1 LRKEQQHDEEWWN
14 WKGVKLPNDLMRLI
28 VDLAV
33 SVICNYLNVVRVQ
46 HMQRYNET
54 EREREREREVRV

>member
-1 LRKEQQHDEEWWN
+1 
-14 WKGVKLPNDLMRLI
+14 MRLI

-54 EREREREREVRV
+54 EREREREKCEFSLPKTFEEYFFVLS